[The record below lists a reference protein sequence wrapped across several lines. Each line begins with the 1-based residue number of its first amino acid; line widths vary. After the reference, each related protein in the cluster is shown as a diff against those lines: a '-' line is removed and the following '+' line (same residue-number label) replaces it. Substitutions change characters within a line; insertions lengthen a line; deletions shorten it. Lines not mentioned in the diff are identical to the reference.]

1 MSDHS
6 LNATDEEENSS
17 YDEDLANTPTEI
29 CETLSKWTNYIHGW
43 QDRYLVLK
51 DGTLSYYKSENETEY
66 GCRGSISLAKALIQP
81 HEFDENRFDVTVNET
96 TWYLRSDN
104 TDHREQWVA
113 ALEAQ
118 KNAAGYGPDSGLRR
132 HGSLF
137 SVSSA
142 NLSTASTSSFKK
154 GRNLKMKLA
163 EMETFRDI
171 LCRQVDALQ
180 GYFDA
185 CATQI
190 ESEDNDTLV
199 EDEADDENEDDYGT
213 PRNSVEIPNHLKHD
227 NHHNGNKAP
236 HIRLP
241 AGMNGL
247 DFKGE
252 AITFK
257 ATTAGII
264 ATLSYCIDLMRQ
276 REDTWHRRLEKE
288 QERRR
293 RAEDAYK
300 RCMEELKKKAAIG
313 GPDYQE
319 GPHSAINEEEF
330 YDAVE
335 SALDRNDKLEE
346 MVLLTGHFVTS
357 GRSKKSNHKSNQI
370 TDSVSAMTDAGGLA
384 PYLAELER
392 KVSEHHRLAF
402 QSKDGE
408 SDWQL
413 LLEEGEMKVYR
424 REVEED
430 GIVVDPLKAQNV
442 VKGVTAHEICHYFW
456 DVDIRMEWETTVE
469 IVKLVEKISDDT
481 VVVYQTHKR
490 MWPTMQRDSLFVSSI
505 RQVDTGDD
513 EGPSW
518 VVCNFSVDHPSL
530 PVSNKCVRVKLNIGL
545 VCKTL
550 VTPPAD
556 GQPITRDDVSCK
568 IAYAAYV
575 NPGGWVPASVLRTL
589 AKREYP
595 RFLRKFSAY
604 VQGKTKDKP
613 IMF

>member
-142 NLSTASTSSFKK
+142 SLSTASSSSFKK

-185 CATQI
+185 CAAQVDP
-190 ESEDNDTLV
+190 EDNDT
-199 EDEADDENEDDYGT
+199 
-213 PRNSVEIPNHLKHD
+213 S
-227 NHHNGNKAP
+227 P

-241 AGMNGL
+241 PGMNGL

-346 MVLLTGHFVTS
+346 MVL
-357 GRSKKSNHKSNQI
+357 SNQI

-556 GQPITRDDVSCK
+556 GQPITRDDISCK